1 VSFASPYLNVSK
13 ELSAMSVPST
23 SLKPCVVLLAAVFG
37 SVGLPALALAQN
49 ADGSAQNIERV
60 IVTGSSIKRIDG
72 ETALPVQILKREEIE
87 RTGASSTEELV
98 KQLSSLSS
106 AGTSTTA
113 ANAAGYG
120 GGSIATVSLRGLGS
134 ARTLVL
140 VNGRRVAVY
149 GGGSAGSA
157 GSSVDVNSIPL
168 AAIER
173 VEVLKDGASAVYGS
187 DAIAGVVNFI
197 LRKDYQGIEAS
208 GTYGQTSDRL
218 GRDRKATLFGGI
230 GDMAK
235 DGWNLTGSV
244 TLQKTDPIMGIDREY
259 ARRLN
264 VAEQNDYTSSITF
277 PANVV
282 LNSRGTLGNP
292 ALANCGPYSLVSPYS
307 STRCTYDNSL
317 FASLQPQFEK
327 ASFMANGRL
336 RLSGDAEAYFESGYT
351 RNKIT
356 STTQAVPLAYNAIT
370 TATNPYAPAF
380 QALIAQYPGM
390 AARYG
395 SNIGRGGFILVP
407 TSPYYPTAF
416 AAANGLSGLPL
427 LLNYRD
433 VANGSR
439 NTRDVSENGRLVAG
453 VRGTLAGWDMD
464 SALLYSQSKVHS
476 ELLSGYAQYSKVLP
490 ILNSGVINP
499 FGETTDQAALEAVR
513 AAEFRGTSYASKT
526 STTSLDVKGS
536 REIWTLPAGA
546 VGMALGAEVRR
557 EEFAYDPSVA
567 IQTGDIAGLGGN
579 ALPVKGARNVGSV
592 YAEFGIPIFKRLDAD
607 LAVRYDNY
615 QGVGHTVN
623 PKASLRWQ
631 PLDSVMLRTAVGKGF
646 RAPSLTD
653 LYTPQATGITGNG
666 SRDFVRCPNLAT
678 GAPRDCNFQ
687 FTTVT
692 GGNPDLK
699 PEKSLSLTAGI
710 MWEPVKNASISLDA
724 FRINLKDAIVV
735 GGLSSTYF
743 LASADRTLQYA
754 QFINRGAADGN
765 AAGVGPIE
773 SIVQTNANLFKT
785 QVAGVDVD
793 ALYRLRLGER
803 QRLNLRLSGTYMS
816 KYDVQGPDGSYTTSL
831 DQALNAS
838 GGVVLRW
845 KHNASATWE
854 AGPYAL
860 TLLQNY
866 QKSYT
871 DAAANL
877 APAATARRKVGAY
890 QTFDLQFA
898 YAGIANTKLTLGV
911 KNLFDRDPPY
921 TNLTSN
927 FLGGYDVSYAD
938 PRGRFLYVSANYSY
952 K

>member
-1 VSFASPYLNVSK
+1 MTTPSK
-13 ELSAMSVPST
+13 LITP
-23 SLKPCVVLLAAVFG
+23 LKPCALLLAAVFG
-37 SVGLPALALAQN
+37 SAGLPGLAAAQT
-49 ADGSAQNIERV
+49 ATTAQAGDVGAQPMERV
-60 IVTGSSIKRIDG
+60 VVTGSSIKRIDG
-72 ETALPVQILKREEIE
+72 ETALPVQVLTRQEIE
-87 RTGASSTEELV
+87 RTGATSTEELV

-106 AGTSTTA
+106 AGSSTTA
-113 ANAAGYG
+113 ANASGYG

-134 ARTLVL
+134 SRTLVL

-149 GGGSAGSA
+149 GGGSAGAA

-173 VEVLKDGASAVYGS
+173 VEVLKDGASAIYGS

-197 LRKDYQGIEAS
+197 LRKDFTGVEA
-208 GTYGQTSDRL
+208 TANYGQTHDRL
-218 GRDRKATLFGGI
+218 GHDRKASIFAGFGRY
-230 GDMAK
+230 AE
-235 DGWNLTGSV
+235 DGWNLTTSV
-244 TLQKTDPIMGIDREY
+244 TVQKTDPIMGIDRPF

-264 VAEQNDYTSSITF
+264 VGQQNDYTSSIAF

-292 ALANCGPYSLVSPYS
+292 ALPNCGPYSLVSPYS
-307 STRCTYDNSL
+307 SARCTFDNSL
-317 FASLQPQFEK
+317 SASLQPQFEK

-336 RLSGDAEAYFESGYT
+336 RLAGDAEAYFESGYT

-356 STTQAVPLAYNAIT
+356 SATQAVPLAYNAIT
-370 TATNPYAPAF
+370 TASNPYVPAF
-380 QALIAQYPGM
+380 QALVARYPGM
-390 AARYG
+390 AAKYG

-416 AAANGLSGLPL
+416 ATANGLAGLPL

-433 VANGSR
+433 IANGPR
-439 NTRDVSENGRLVAG
+439 NTLDVSENARLVAG

-464 SALLYSQSKVHS
+464 SAFLYSESKVH
-476 ELLSGYAQYSKVLP
+476 EDLLSGYAQYSKVLP

-499 FGETTDQAALEAVR
+499 FGDTSDQAALDAVQS
-513 AAEFRGTSYASKT
+513 AEFRGTSYQSKT
-526 STTSLDVKGS
+526 STMSVDVKGS

-546 VGMALGAEVRR
+546 VGMALGAELRR
-557 EEFAYDPSVA
+557 EKFDYDPSVA

-579 ALPVKGARNVGSV
+579 AFPVTGARNVGSV
-592 YAEFGIPIFKRLDAD
+592 FAEFSVPIVKHLDAD
-607 LAVRYDNY
+607 FAARYDNY

-623 PKASLRWQ
+623 PKASIRWQ
-631 PLDSVMLRTAVGKGF
+631 PTESLMLRSAVGKGF

-653 LYTPQATGITGNG
+653 LYTPQATSITGNG
-666 SRDFVRCPNLAT
+666 SRDYVRCPTLST

-687 FTTVT
+687 FTTIT
-692 GGNPDLK
+692 GGNPALK
-699 PEKSLSLTAGI
+699 PEKSVSITAGVL
-710 MWEPVKNASISLDA
+710 WEPVKNASISLDA

-743 LASADRTLQYA
+743 LANADRTQQYA

-793 ALYRLRLGER
+793 GMYRLRFGQS
-803 QRLNLRLSGTYMS
+803 QRLNLRLSGTYMN
-816 KYDVQGPDGSYTTSL
+816 KYDVQGPDGSYTSSL

-854 AGPYAL
+854 TGPYAL

-866 QKSYT
+866 QKGYT
-871 DAAANL
+871 DVLANL
-877 APAATARRKVGAY
+877 APTGSTPRKVDAY
-890 QTFDLQFA
+890 QTFDMQFA
-898 YAGIANTKLTLGV
+898 YAGIKNTKFTVGV

-938 PRGRFLYVSANYSY
+938 PRGRFLYASVSYSY